1 MKEKWRNGVFSSYI
15 TPSKKCLSS
24 WVHLLSKREW
34 LKHKESQFDF
44 LHETSDSFIT
54 IISLKFPIS
63 SAAHCD
69 SESHAP
75 ICQSPKSQSCLQK
88 SILSSNFHTLIS
100 TYLTFLW
107 VFLTP
112 FCKVFRYLALIL
124 LNSLRNILYFGVIF
138 WLPSFYLHQHFDTK
152 SWIL

>member
-1 MKEKWRNGVFSSYI
+1 MKEKWRNGVFSNYI

-24 WVHLLSKREW
+24 WVHLSKREW

-44 LHETSDSFIT
+44 LHETSDSFIP

-63 SAAHCD
+63 SAAHCVT
-69 SESHAP
+69 P
-75 ICQSPKSQSCLQK
+75 NLMLPFVKVQK
-88 SILSSNFHTLIS
+88 VKVVFRNQFFPAIS
-100 TYLTFLW
+100 TLSFLHTFLW